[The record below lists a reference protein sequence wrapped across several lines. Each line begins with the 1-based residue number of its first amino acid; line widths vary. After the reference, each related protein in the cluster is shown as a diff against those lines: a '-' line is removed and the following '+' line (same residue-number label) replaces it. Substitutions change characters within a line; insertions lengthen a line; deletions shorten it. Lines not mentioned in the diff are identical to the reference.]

1 MSEPKLIS
9 PMLDNFVM
17 GDPISSHHGV
27 SCCPAMRQDSDE
39 RYIVK
44 IISIPASQVQL
55 DALLLSGAYENSAAA
70 LSYFKTLSEDV
81 ADEVK
86 VLSKLSG
93 LEGFVSY
100 DGCQIVQMENE
111 VGYDVYLLSPYRR
124 SLARHMQKNI
134 MTHLGLVNLGL
145 DMCAALAVCR
155 QSGYLY
161 VDLKPENIFLT
172 GDNEYRV
179 GDLGFL
185 KLDSLQYASLPDKY
199 RSAYTAPEI
208 ADAFSCVNTTVDIY
222 AAGMI
227 LYQAYNGGVL
237 PPELGQGDAG
247 IQSPAYADYEMAE
260 IILKAIDPDPEKRW
274 QDPISMGQALI
285 SYMQRNGVNDDPIVA
300 PAPAAEEEPVAF
312 EEAPADEEPEEAFE
326 EIMVEST
333 EDAQGQVC
341 IAEFLDEDAP
351 QEAAFEDPEEAP
363 LSDETTEEGDNSI
376 DSLSFLDGVS
386 SDDTLPDEETVGDI
400 SYEEVS
406 EDVIDMLSQ
415 ADELIAHET
424 PEPVVA
430 PEPIDVQL
438 PAPEEAAAEEA
449 NDDPADDETENVDDA
464 HEPGVAVNEDAA
476 DDSGNLPVDDDAE
489 QYDESDTYEPLD
501 KKSGRRLV
509 AIFIALILLAGLIF
523 GGYIYYRDYY
533 LQSVTSMTLSGT
545 EDQLIVNI
553 STEIDESLLTVVCTD
568 IHGTKME
575 QSVTDGV
582 AVFSGLNPNTLY
594 TVKVKISGLRKLTGD
609 VTQNYTTPTQTNI
622 VNLNAVTGSE
632 EGSVIISFN
641 VEGTEP
647 ESWKIKYTD
656 GNELIMKAFTEHMV
670 TINGLTLGETYVF
683 QLESESAV
691 FLSGNTQ
698 VEYTAAAP
706 VYAQDLSLKLLDTS
720 SVQVSWSSPADA
732 LVSNW
737 VVRCYNESG
746 YNQSVTTSETNVI
759 FDDMDCSKAHTVE
772 VIAEGMSAGVRNYI
786 TDGAVS
792 LDTVDTNL
800 NGSTLT
806 LTWRPAT
813 APTNAKWMVVY
824 TIEGVGQQEIIRSNT
839 TSASIS
845 PVIPGSSYDIS
856 IQLED
861 GTTVFGGSFTHQIP
875 EATAFN
881 GRGSGYI
888 VSDVQIQ
895 FSMCRQPETPNWTY
909 RDVAAQSYTNS
920 FAPGEKA
927 GFVMYIPSR
936 YNTSGDNITA
946 LLVIRNDEGN
956 IVSYTA
962 STQPWRDMWYQRYGE
977 LSLQALP
984 ETAGN
989 YTVQVYFNGQ
999 LAHTQDF
1006 TVTG

>member
-1 MSEPKLIS
+1 
-9 PMLDNFVM
+9 
-17 GDPISSHHGV
+17 
-27 SCCPAMRQDSDE
+27 
-39 RYIVK
+39 
-44 IISIPASQVQL
+44 
-55 DALLLSGAYENSAAA
+55 
-70 LSYFKTLSEDV
+70 
-81 ADEVK
+81 
-86 VLSKLSG
+86 
-93 LEGFVSY
+93 
-100 DGCQIVQMENE
+100 
-111 VGYDVYLLSPYRR
+111 
-124 SLARHMQKNI
+124 

-185 KLDSLQYASLPDKY
+185 KLDSLKYASLPDKY

-208 ADAFSCVNTTVDIY
+208 ADAFSCVNTTLDIY

-237 PPELGQGDAG
+237 PAELEHDDSA
-247 IQSPAYADYEMAE
+247 IQPPAYADYEMAD

-285 SYMQRNGVNDDPIVA
+285 SYMQRNGVNDNPIVA
-300 PAPAAEEEPVAF
+300 PAPAAEEPFPF
-312 EEAPADEEPEEAFE
+312 EEVPTDEEVEESLE
-326 EIMVEST
+326 EISVESA

-341 IAEFLDEDAP
+341 IAEFLDEEAP
-351 QEAAFEDPEEAP
+351 QEAVPHEPEEAP
-363 LSDETTEEGDNSI
+363 SCDEIFEEDDTIDN
-376 DSLSFLDGVS
+376 LSFLDGVT
-386 SDDTLPDEETVGDI
+386 SDDTLPGDETVGNI

-406 EDVIDMLSQ
+406 EDVSDMLSQ
-415 ADELIAHET
+415 ADELIAHEA

-430 PEPIDVQL
+430 PEPVDVQL
-438 PAPEEAAAEEA
+438 PTTEGAEPEKASEDFAVEEDNNAEAAQAPVITADEETS
-449 NDDPADDETENVDDA
+449 E
-464 HEPGVAVNEDAA
+464 
-476 DDSGNLPVDDDAE
+476 SGDISPVDDDAE
-489 QYDESDTYEPLD
+489 PYDEGDTYEPLD
-501 KKSGRRLV
+501 KKSGKRLV
-509 AIFIALILLAGLIF
+509 AILIALILLAGLVF

-533 LQSVTSMTLSGT
+533 LQSVTSMTLSGN
-545 EDQLIVNI
+545 EDQLVVNI

-575 QSVTDGV
+575 QSVTDCV

-641 VEGTEP
+641 VDGTEP
-647 ESWKIKYTD
+647 ESWKIKYTE
-656 GNELIMKAFTEHMV
+656 GNELIMKTFTEHMV

-683 QLESESAV
+683 QLESEAAV

-698 VEYTAAAP
+698 VEYTAVAP
-706 VYAQDLSLKLLDTS
+706 VYAQDLSLKQLDTS
-720 SVQVSWSSPADA
+720 SIQVSWSSPADA

-737 VVRCYNESG
+737 VVRCYNETG

-759 FDDMDCSKAHTVE
+759 FTDMDCSKAHTVE

-786 TDGAVS
+786 TDGAVT
-792 LDTVDTNL
+792 LDKVDTSL
-800 NGSTLT
+800 SGSTLT
-806 LTWRPAT
+806 LSWKPAA
-813 APTNAKWMVVY
+813 APANAKWMVVY
-824 TIEGVGQQEIIRSNT
+824 TIEGVGQQEIIRSDSA
-839 TSASIS
+839 SASIS
-845 PVIPGSSYDIS
+845 PVIPGCIYDIS

-861 GTTVFGGSFTHQIP
+861 GTTVFGGSLTHQIP

-881 GRGSGYI
+881 GRTSGYI

-895 FSMCRQPETPNWTY
+895 FSMCRQPETTNWTY
-909 RDVAAQSYTNS
+909 RDVTAQNYTNS
-920 FAPGEKA
+920 FASGEKA

-946 LLVIRNDEGN
+946 LLVIRNDEGS
-956 IVSYTA
+956 IVSYA
-962 STQPWRDMWYQRYGE
+962 SSTQPWRNMWYQRYGE

-989 YTVQVYFNGQ
+989 YTVQIYFNGQ